1 MRQGIAFQHST
12 CRERTGST
20 EAFFAGTARGLI
32 GSSRL
37 DPRYEIRAVTHDDED
52 DLLEL
57 ARYLDS
63 VNLPAERD
71 EMQPIIAL
79 SDDSFS
85 GAIADPRHR
94 RYVFVLRDLHEDRA
108 VGSSMIVSQL
118 GRRDAPYIFYSVR
131 EEERY
136 SSTVDKHFIHK
147 VLKIGYSYDGPTEIG
162 GLVMHPEYRR
172 VAEKLGMQI
181 SYVRFLFIAMRRAEF
196 QNYVLAELMP
206 PLAEDGTSHLW
217 EAVGR
222 HFTGMTYREADR
234 LSRRNKE
241 FIRGLFPPGDIYAS
255 LLPADA
261 QAVIGKVGRDTRG
274 VEKLLRRI
282 GFEYVDRVD
291 PFDGGPHFAGKT
303 DKISLIR
310 DAGARTIALD
320 ANVVD
325 ASRALVA
332 RTYPSSPWFKAIAVP
347 ARIDDAE
354 VALAP
359 AAARHLEL
367 AAGDTAWVLPLT

>member
-1 MRQGIAFQHST
+1 MDI
-12 CRERTGST
+12 
-20 EAFFAGTARGLI
+20 
-32 GSSRL
+32 
-37 DPRYEIRAVTHDDED
+37 RYEIRAVTHDDED

-63 VNLPAERD
+63 VNLPAERS

-85 GAIADPRHR
+85 GAIEDPRHR
-94 RYVFVLRDLHEDRA
+94 RYVFVLRDLQENRA
-108 VGSSMIVSQL
+108 IGSSMIVSQL

-136 SSTVDKHFIHK
+136 SSTVDKHFIHQ

-172 VAEKLGMQI
+172 IGAKLGMQI
-181 SYVRFLFIAMRRAEF
+181 SYVRFLFIAMHRPEF

-206 PLAEDGTSHLW
+206 PLEADGTSHLW

-255 LLPADA
+255 LLPPEA
-261 QAVIGKVGRDTRG
+261 QAVIGKVGRETRG

-282 GFEYVDRVD
+282 GFEYVNRVD

-303 DKISLIR
+303 DEITLIQSAARR
-310 DAGARTIALD
+310 D
-320 ANVVD
+320 VVIGTPN
-325 ASRALVA
+325 SGRALVG
-332 RTYPSSPWFKAIAVP
+332 RSFPTSPWFKAVAVP
-347 ARIDDAE
+347 ATLGEGSVGVD
-354 VALAP
+354 P

-367 AAGDTAWVLPLT
+367 EAGDSAWVLPLS